1 MSRYLLKRLLSG
13 IIAFFIF
20 TAIVFF
26 GFNLLLPF
34 DYVTTLSLLVEGN
47 EAREALREEFG
58 LNLPLWRQY
67 FIWLGQL
74 LQGNMGQEF
83 SFGGRGRPVL
93 EIIKGTLPATLLV
106 FATGSGLAFALGHW
120 LGKISGWRSSRW
132 LSGSL
137 TVTSIAAYTA
147 FPPWLAFV
155 LSFLLIDRLNI
166 LPFSA
171 ISFRGGL
178 WRDAPVTVDTMMLR
192 MTLVIWGVAAA
203 VWVAN
208 WASHRWRRRTLPGVL
223 SIALF
228 LGGLAL
234 VWQLSGYGV
243 YIRDVV
249 QVATVPFITFVLL
262 AFGDTVLIMQ
272 ANMLDTQHEPYVQ
285 TARAKGLPE
294 KDVRDRHAARN
305 ALLPALSRFVVNMP
319 YLLTAIVIIE
329 HATDWDGIG
338 NLLFGSIYNQNT
350 YVYMG
355 VLIVVGLVA
364 LVARLALDVI
374 YAALDPR
381 IRYGRAEEGPVQ

>member
-13 IIAFFIF
+13 IIAFLIF

-26 GFNLLLPF
+26 GFSLLLPF
-34 DYVTTLSLLVEGN
+34 DYVTTLSLFLEGN

-83 SFGGRGRPVL
+83 SLGGRGRTVVQ
-93 EIIKGTLPATLLV
+93 IIKGTLPATLLV

-120 LGKISGWRSSRW
+120 LGKVSGWRSSRW

-178 WRDAPVTVDTMMLR
+178 WRDAPITVETMMLR

-203 VWVAN
+203 VWLAN
-208 WASHRWRRRTLPGVL
+208 WASRRWRRRTLPGVL

-228 LGGLAL
+228 LGALA
-234 VWQLSGYGV
+234 VIWQLSGYGL
-243 YIRDVV
+243 YITDVL
-249 QVATVPFITFVLL
+249 QVAAVPFITFVLL

-272 ANMLDTQHEPYVQ
+272 ANMLDTQHELYVQ

-329 HATDWDGIG
+329 HATEWHGIG

-350 YVYMG
+350 FVYMG
-355 VLIVVGLVA
+355 VLVVVGLVA
-364 LVARLALDVI
+364 LVARLALDVV

-381 IRYGRAEEGPVQ
+381 IRYGREEGSVQ

>member
-13 IIAFFIF
+13 IVAFLIF

-34 DYVTTLSLLVEGN
+34 DYVTTLSLFMPGN
-47 EAREALREEFG
+47 EAREALREELG

-67 FIWLGQL
+67 FLWLGHL
-74 LQGNMGQEF
+74 LQGNLGQEF
-83 SFGGRGRPVL
+83 TMRGGGRSVL
-93 EIIKGTLPATLLV
+93 DIIKGTLPASLLV

-120 LGKISGWRSSRW
+120 LGKISGWRPSRW

-137 TVTSIAAYTA
+137 TVGSIAAYTS
-147 FPPWLAFV
+147 FPPWLAFL
-155 LSFLLIDRLNI
+155 LSFALVDWLGV
-166 LPFSA
+166 LPFGA
-171 ISFRGGL
+171 TRLRDGL
-178 WRDAPVTVDTMMLR
+178 WREAPMAPDTLMVR
-192 MTLVIWGVAAA
+192 ITLAIWAVAAA
-203 VWVAN
+203 VWLIN
-208 WASHRWRRRTLPGVL
+208 WLYGRRRRRGLPGVL

-228 LGGLAL
+228 AGGLGLA
-234 VWQLSGYGV
+234 WWLSENSV
-243 YIRDVV
+243 YVTDIARAAVI
-249 QVATVPFITFVLL
+249 PFVTFVLL

-272 ANMLDTQHEPYVQ
+272 ASMLDTQHELYVQ

-294 KDVRDRHAARN
+294 KAVRDRHAARN

-329 HATDWDGIG
+329 HATEWDGIG

-355 VLIVVGLVA
+355 VLVVVGIVSL
-364 LVARLALDVI
+364 LARIGLDIV
-374 YAALDPR
+374 YAAMDPR
-381 IRYGRAEEGPVQ
+381 IRYGRKEERPLQ